1 MNKLIV
7 FVATFFAFAQL
18 MVASSLPQDIDCSN
32 LQLMVTSSSES
43 SLNMVYNPYSG
54 IDIISQNWIAYSTDG
69 DFIVSSINVDLSNIY
84 LGDNISLFDSIEVCL
99 EVTDINQESCE
110 VCDTL
115 FYNGPI
121 NEWISINSPDINY
134 EIDCDSVEVFIFS
147 ESENEVLMGSNVYDF
162 EGLLSYYWVISDNN
176 GNSLSANS
184 IVDLSESETDTIVSC
199 LTTIDEYNVN
209 CQICETLAWDG
220 YNWHIFEGADE
231 PILSVESVM
240 HTDTA
245 EYGSSFPVFLNLV
258 NNDDGVLEEDIILNF
273 FAYSEQQMELPD
285 TASFTIDL
293 NATNGIGPGES
304 IPLSI
309 NIPVNLQTFQYSGD
323 NLVVIWPS
331 VVSPVLTDT
340 SITTIYIKDGPASIN
355 PIPIDNSFTQGY
367 YYDLLGKEYKSWN
380 DIPKGTIYLR
390 EGRKYL
396 KF

>member
-7 FVATFFAFAQL
+7 FVVTFFAFAQL
-18 MVASSLPQDIDCSN
+18 TVASSLPQDIDCSN
-32 LQLMVTSSSES
+32 LELMVTSSSES
-43 SLNMVYNPYSG
+43 SLSMVYSPYSG

-134 EIDCDSVEVFIFS
+134 EINCDSVDVFIFS
-147 ESENEVLMGSNVYDF
+147 ESETQVLMGSNVYDF
-162 EGLLSYYWVISDNN
+162 EGSLSYYWVISDNN

-199 LTTIDEYNVN
+199 LTTIDEYNEN

-220 YNWHIFEGADE
+220 YNWSIFEGADE

-258 NNDDGVLEEDIILNF
+258 NNDDVVFEEDIILNF

-293 NATNGIGPGES
+293 NATNGIGG
-304 IPLSI
+304 
-309 NIPVNLQTFQYSGD
+309 
-323 NLVVIWPS
+323 
-331 VVSPVLTDT
+331 
-340 SITTIYIKDGPASIN
+340 AS
-355 PIPIDNSFTQGY
+355 
-367 YYDLLGKEYKSWN
+367 
-380 DIPKGTIYLR
+380 
-390 EGRKYL
+390 
-396 KF
+396 